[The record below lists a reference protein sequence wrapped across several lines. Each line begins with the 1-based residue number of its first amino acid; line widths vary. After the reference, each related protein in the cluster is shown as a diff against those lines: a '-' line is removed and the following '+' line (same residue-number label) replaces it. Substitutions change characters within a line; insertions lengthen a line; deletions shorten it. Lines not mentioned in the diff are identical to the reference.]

1 MEARLAFAGGG
12 KNSPYKKRCYQYSW
26 KMMEGHASPR
36 RACQSIVDEKP
47 PSLIDLYSPCPM
59 FPKRRIA
66 MKIKNFLLVLIFA
79 LTPAMWAQDKP
90 AQAPPGPGS
99 GNQMRAEH
107 RQKMMEMHKQEMEA
121 VRADIE
127 KMKASLAQMK
137 ANVLTIRD
145 PNELSRWR
153 DNVDMWETVVTH
165 MDRMQKNMESMGP
178 GMMHG
183 HGIGGPPPTPPSEK
197 KPE

>member
-1 MEARLAFAGGG
+1 
-12 KNSPYKKRCYQYSW
+12 
-26 KMMEGHASPR
+26 
-36 RACQSIVDEKP
+36 
-47 PSLIDLYSPCPM
+47 M
-59 FPKRRIA
+59 FPERRIA

-79 LTPAMWAQDKP
+79 LTPAMWAQDQP

-107 RQKMMEMHKQEMEA
+107 RQKMTEMHKQMTEMHKQMMEMHKQEIEA
-121 VRADIE
+121 MRADIE

-165 MDRMQKNMESMGP
+165 MDRMQKSMESMGP

-183 HGIGGPPPTPPSEK
+183 HHMGGPPPTSPSEK

>member
-1 MEARLAFAGGG
+1 
-12 KNSPYKKRCYQYSW
+12 
-26 KMMEGHASPR
+26 
-36 RACQSIVDEKP
+36 
-47 PSLIDLYSPCPM
+47 M
-59 FPKRRIA
+59 FPDRRIA
-66 MKIKNFLLVLIFA
+66 MKIKNVLLVLIFA

-90 AQAPPGPGS
+90 AQAPPGLGS

-107 RQKMMEMHKQEMEA
+107 LQMMEMHKQEMEP

-137 ANVLTIRD
+137 ANVLMIRD

-153 DNVDMWETVVTH
+153 DNMDMWETVVTH
-165 MDRMQKNMESMGP
+165 MDRMQKIMESMGP
-178 GMMHG
+178 GMLHSHG
-183 HGIGGPPPTPPSEK
+183 MDGSPPTPPSEK

>member
-1 MEARLAFAGGG
+1 
-12 KNSPYKKRCYQYSW
+12 
-26 KMMEGHASPR
+26 
-36 RACQSIVDEKP
+36 
-47 PSLIDLYSPCPM
+47 
-59 FPKRRIA
+59 
-66 MKIKNFLLVLIFA
+66 MKIKSFLLVVIFA
-79 LTPAMWAQDKP
+79 LTPAIRAQDKP
-90 AQAPPGPGS
+90 AQAPPGPGG

-137 ANVLTIRD
+137 ANVLMIRD

-178 GMMHG
+178 GTMHG
-183 HGIGGPPPTPPSEK
+183 DGMGGQPPTPPSEK

>member
-1 MEARLAFAGGG
+1 
-12 KNSPYKKRCYQYSW
+12 
-26 KMMEGHASPR
+26 
-36 RACQSIVDEKP
+36 
-47 PSLIDLYSPCPM
+47 M
-59 FPKRRIA
+59 FPERRIA
-66 MKIKNFLLVLIFA
+66 MKIKSFLLVLIFA
-79 LTPAMWAQDKP
+79 LTPTMWAQDKP
-90 AQAPPGPGS
+90 PQAPPGPDS

-127 KMKASLAQMK
+127 KMKSSLAQMK
-137 ANVLTIRD
+137 ANLLTIKD

-165 MDRMQKNMESMGP
+165 MDRLQKNMESMGV
-178 GMMHG
+178 GMMQG
-183 HGIGGPPPTPPSEK
+183 DGMGDRPPTPPSEK

>member
-1 MEARLAFAGGG
+1 
-12 KNSPYKKRCYQYSW
+12 
-26 KMMEGHASPR
+26 
-36 RACQSIVDEKP
+36 
-47 PSLIDLYSPCPM
+47 M
-59 FPKRRIA
+59 FPERRIA
-66 MKIKNFLLVLIFA
+66 MKIKGFLLVFA
-79 LTPAMWAQDKP
+79 LAPATWAQDKP

-107 RQKMMEMHKQEMEA
+107 RQEMMEMHKQEMEA

-127 KMKASLAQMK
+127 KMKSSLAQMK
-137 ANVLTIRD
+137 ANLLTIKD

-178 GMMHG
+178 GMIHEHG
-183 HGIGGPPPTPPSEK
+183 MGGPPPTPSTEK
-197 KPE
+197 SPE